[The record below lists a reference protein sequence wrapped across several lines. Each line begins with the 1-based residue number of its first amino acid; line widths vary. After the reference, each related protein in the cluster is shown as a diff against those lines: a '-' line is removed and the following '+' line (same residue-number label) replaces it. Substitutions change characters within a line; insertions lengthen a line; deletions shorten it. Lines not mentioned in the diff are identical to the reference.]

1 MNKIL
6 IAFAAS
12 AALFSLGAC
21 KKKGGA
27 GEAIAKVEEF
37 SKKMCECKDKACG
50 DKVNDEY
57 TKWGQ
62 EMAKTAKPEDAKSV
76 SAEDTKKMTEAA
88 TKYSECFTK
97 LAMGDVKAP
106 DAKPDEVKADTAKPD
121 EVKADTAK
129 PDEAKP
135 DEAKKDEAKP
145 DEAKKD
151 EAKPDE
157 AKKDEP
163 KKDEAKKDD
172 AKKGGW

>member
-1 MNKIL
+1 MNKIAL
-6 IAFAAS
+6 AFVAS
-12 AALFSLGAC
+12 AALFSLGGC

-50 DKVNDEY
+50 DKVNEEY

-97 LAMGDVKAP
+97 LAVGDAPKP
-106 DAKPDEVKADTAKPD
+106 DAP
-121 EVKADTAK
+121 
-129 PDEAKP
+129 
-135 DEAKKDEAKP
+135 
-145 DEAKKD
+145 
-151 EAKPDE
+151 KPDE

-163 KKDEAKKDD
+163 KPDEVKKDDAKPDEAKKDD
-172 AKKGGW
+172 AKPDEAKKDDAKPDEAKKDDGAAKKDEKKDEKKGGW